1 MKKIVQ
7 VILLLVPFYILR
19 INVALYHS
27 PDCEEQGNGIV
38 NEEVLAQ
45 LHFLKDELHH
55 KNAGRRMQRFFP
67 EGFVFINAL
76 YGLSWCEIAKDFDPK
91 TDLYQEALE
100 EIDFAI
106 RQIESDYGKSI
117 FTQDLAIEYGAFY
130 QGWRTYLQGKR
141 LEISVE
147 KDPVAVRNFKNAC
160 EQIKKGFESTD
171 RPYLRSFHYGTWPAD
186 HIGCIAALSVHDK
199 VFKSEYQSI
208 IKRRVD
214 LMKENLDPMTGLIP
228 HEYMDGDEF
237 RLDARGSSQS
247 LILSHLYEIDPDLG
261 REHFE
266 IYKEHFLEYR
276 LGLPGIREYRR
287 GVDKY
292 GDVDSGPV
300 IWGIGGAAS
309 VVGVR
314 TLGLYGETTAYKG
327 MRNSLQ
333 GFGCAFRFNGKKR
346 YIFGQLPMA
355 DAFIAWSNAVNC
367 RVSQDADFWWRFP
380 FQILS
385 LLIGSFVVY
394 LVLKI

>member
-1 MKKIVQ
+1 MKRLVQ
-7 VILLLVPFYILR
+7 FILLLIPLYIFR
-19 INVALYHS
+19 INVGLYHS
-27 PDCEEQGNGIV
+27 PDCQQVGKGTV

-55 KNAGRRMQRFFP
+55 NDAGRRMQKFFP

-91 TDLYQEALE
+91 TDLYQEALN

-106 RQIESDYGKSI
+106 RQIDSDYGKRI
-117 FTQDLAIEYGAFY
+117 FTKDLAIEYGAFY

-141 LEISVE
+141 LEISVK
-147 KDPVAVRNFKNAC
+147 KDPKLVQDFKYGC
-160 EQIKKGFESTD
+160 ERIKKGFESTN

-186 HIGCIAALSVHDK
+186 HIGCIAALAVHDK
-199 VFKSEYQSI
+199 IFNADYQI
-208 IKRRVD
+208 LIRNRVD

-228 HEYMDGDEF
+228 HEYMDGNDF
-237 RLDARGSSQS
+237 RLEARGSSQS
-247 LILSHLYEIDPDLG
+247 LILSHLYEINPNLG
-261 REHFE
+261 QEYFTL
-266 IYKEHFLEYR
+266 YKEHFLEYR
-276 LGLPGIREYRR
+276 LGLPGIREYRK
-287 GVDKY
+287 GVDKN

-300 IWGIGGAAS
+300 IWKIGGAAS

-333 GFGCAFRFNGKKR
+333 GFGCGFRFFGKKR
-346 YIFGQLPMA
+346 YIFGALPMA
-355 DAFIAWSNAVNC
+355 DAFIAWSNSVNC
-367 RVSQDADFWWRFP
+367 RVSQDADTWWRFQ

-385 LLIGSFVVY
+385 LLLGGFIVY
-394 LVLKI
+394 LVWKL